1 LVAVLLLLNPVFLAL
16 HKTVDL
22 VVVAVATLD
31 QEEPELLVLLD
42 KVMTVA
48 LHQHLVMV
56 AEVVLVHR
64 VEMEILQMELLLHVQ
79 VE

>member
-1 LVAVLLLLNPVFLAL
+1 LVAVLLLLNPIFLAL

-22 VVVAVATLD
+22 VVAVVATLD

-56 AEVVLVHR
+56 AEVVLVR
-64 VEMEILQMELLLHVQ
+64 QVEMEILQME
-79 VE
+79 

>member
-1 LVAVLLLLNPVFLAL
+1 VDQAVAV
-16 HKTVDL
+16 
-22 VVVAVATLD
+22 VVIR
-31 QEEPELLVLLD
+31 ERKEPELLVLLD

-48 LHQHLVMV
+48 LHLYLVMV

-64 VEMEILQMELLLHVQ
+64 VEMERLRMGEPLRVQ

>member
-1 LVAVLLLLNPVFLAL
+1 L

-22 VVVAVATLD
+22 VAVVVATLD
-31 QEEPELLVLLD
+31 QEELELQVLLD

-56 AEVVLVHR
+56 AEVVLVR
-64 VEMEILQMELLLHVQ
+64 QVEMEILQME
-79 VE
+79 

>member
-1 LVAVLLLLNPVFLAL
+1 L

-22 VVVAVATLD
+22 VVVVVATLD

-48 LHQHLVMV
+48 LHLYLVMV
-56 AEVVLVHR
+56 AEVVPVHR
-64 VEMEILQMELLLHVQ
+64 VEMERLRMGEPLRVQ

>member
-1 LVAVLLLLNPVFLAL
+1 MFLAL

-22 VVVAVATLD
+22 VAVVVATLD
-31 QEEPELLVLLD
+31 QEELELQVLLD

-56 AEVVLVHR
+56 AEVVLVR
-64 VEMEILQMELLLHVQ
+64 QVEMEILQME
-79 VE
+79 

>member
-1 LVAVLLLLNPVFLAL
+1 MVARPLPNPVFLAL

-22 VVVAVATLD
+22 VVVVVATLD

-48 LHQHLVMV
+48 LHLYLVMV

-64 VEMEILQMELLLHVQ
+64 VEMERLRMGEPLRVQ

>member
-1 LVAVLLLLNPVFLAL
+1 L
-16 HKTVDL
+16 HETVDL
-22 VVVAVATLD
+22 VVVVVATLD

-48 LHQHLVMV
+48 LHLYLVMV

-64 VEMEILQMELLLHVQ
+64 VEMERLRMGEPLRVQ

>member
-1 LVAVLLLLNPVFLAL
+1 VDQAVAV
-16 HKTVDL
+16 
-22 VVVAVATLD
+22 VVIRERKE
-31 QEEPELLVLLD
+31 QELLVLLD

-48 LHQHLVMV
+48 LHLYLVMV

-64 VEMEILQMELLLHVQ
+64 VEMERLRMGEPLRVQ

>member
-1 LVAVLLLLNPVFLAL
+1 MAVLLLLNPIFLAL

-22 VVVAVATLD
+22 VAVVVATLD
-31 QEEPELLVLLD
+31 QEELELQVLLD

-56 AEVVLVHR
+56 AEVVLVR
-64 VEMEILQMELLLHVQ
+64 QVEMEILQME
-79 VE
+79 

>member
-1 LVAVLLLLNPVFLAL
+1 LVAVLLLLNPLFLAL

-22 VVVAVATLD
+22 VAVVVVILD
-31 QEEPELLVLLD
+31 QEELELQVLLD

-48 LHQHLVMV
+48 LHLHLVMV

-64 VEMEILQMELLLHVQ
+64 VEMERLRMGEPLRVQ

>member
-1 LVAVLLLLNPVFLAL
+1 LVAVLLLLNPIFLAL
-16 HKTVDL
+16 HKTVDR
-22 VVVAVATLD
+22 VVAVVATLD

-56 AEVVLVHR
+56 AEVVLVR
-64 VEMEILQMELLLHVQ
+64 QVEMEILQME
-79 VE
+79 

>member
-1 LVAVLLLLNPVFLAL
+1 
-16 HKTVDL
+16 
-22 VVVAVATLD
+22 
-31 QEEPELLVLLD
+31 
-42 KVMTVA
+42 VA

>member
-1 LVAVLLLLNPVFLAL
+1 LVAVLLLLNPIFLAL

-22 VVVAVATLD
+22 VAVVVATLD
-31 QEEPELLVLLD
+31 QEELELQVLLD

>member
-1 LVAVLLLLNPVFLAL
+1 LVAVLLLLNPIFLAL

-22 VVVAVATLD
+22 VAVVVATLD

-56 AEVVLVHR
+56 AEVVLVR
-64 VEMEILQMELLLHVQ
+64 QVEMEILQME
-79 VE
+79 

>member
-1 LVAVLLLLNPVFLAL
+1 LVAVLLLPNPLFLAL

-22 VVVAVATLD
+22 VAVVVVILD
-31 QEEPELLVLLD
+31 QEELELQVLLD

-48 LHQHLVMV
+48 LHLHLVMV

-64 VEMEILQMELLLHVQ
+64 VEMERLRMGEPLRVQ

>member
-1 LVAVLLLLNPVFLAL
+1 LVAVLLLLNPIFLAL

-22 VVVAVATLD
+22 VVVVVATLD
-31 QEEPELLVLLD
+31 QEELELQVLLD

-56 AEVVLVHR
+56 AEVVLVR
-64 VEMEILQMELLLHVQ
+64 QVEMEILQME
-79 VE
+79 

>member
-1 LVAVLLLLNPVFLAL
+1 VAVLLLLNPIFLAL

-22 VVVAVATLD
+22 VAVVVATLD
-31 QEEPELLVLLD
+31 QEELELQVLLD

-56 AEVVLVHR
+56 AEVVLVR
-64 VEMEILQMELLLHVQ
+64 QVEMEILQME
-79 VE
+79 

>member
-1 LVAVLLLLNPVFLAL
+1 LVAVLLLLNPIFLAL

-22 VVVAVATLD
+22 VAVVVATLD
-31 QEEPELLVLLD
+31 QEELELQVLLD

-56 AEVVLVHR
+56 AEVVLVR
-64 VEMEILQMELLLHVQ
+64 QVEMEILQME
-79 VE
+79 

>member
-1 LVAVLLLLNPVFLAL
+1 VAVLLLLNPIFLAL

-22 VVVAVATLD
+22 VVAVVATLD
-31 QEEPELLVLLD
+31 QEELELQVLLD

-56 AEVVLVHR
+56 AEVVLVR
-64 VEMEILQMELLLHVQ
+64 QVEMEILQME
-79 VE
+79 

>member
-1 LVAVLLLLNPVFLAL
+1 L

-22 VVVAVATLD
+22 VVVVVATLD

-48 LHQHLVMV
+48 LHLYLVMV

-64 VEMEILQMELLLHVQ
+64 VEMERLRMGEPLRVQ

>member
-1 LVAVLLLLNPVFLAL
+1 VAVLLLLNPIFLAL

-22 VVVAVATLD
+22 VGVVVATLD
-31 QEEPELLVLLD
+31 QEELELQVLLD

-56 AEVVLVHR
+56 AEVVLVR
-64 VEMEILQMELLLHVQ
+64 QVEMEILQME
-79 VE
+79 

>member
-1 LVAVLLLLNPVFLAL
+1 LVAARPLPNPVFLAL

-22 VVVAVATLD
+22 VVVVVATLD

>member
-1 LVAVLLLLNPVFLAL
+1 LVAVLPLLNPIFLAL

-22 VVVAVATLD
+22 VAVVVATLD
-31 QEEPELLVLLD
+31 QEELELQVLLD

-56 AEVVLVHR
+56 AEVVLVR
-64 VEMEILQMELLLHVQ
+64 QVEMEILQME
-79 VE
+79 